1 MGRLGDN
8 EAAEGTYS
16 YNLKFKFMD
25 RITYGLAYDNKEID
39 INETNKMMFLPS
51 FYDE

>member
-1 MGRLGDN
+1 MGLLGDN

-25 RITYGLAYDNKEID
+25 SITYGLAYNNKRID
-39 INETNKMMFLPS
+39 IKDTNKMMFLPS